1 MIVHQ
6 MRESG
11 IPCADAVPAQ
21 DIMESYLHSASPNAK
36 AVREF
41 VDMCDAAGIDEEAIG
56 ALKLALIHDNATS
69 ANEGLAMLCLT
80 DLLVLAGKCC
90 DNRRRM
96 IFDGSRISTFDAI
109 IEAAQIYPGSAEIQH
124 KVCALLMLLSM
135 EYKQNV
141 ARNGGCK
148 AILDAMRIHVEEGAL
163 QVTAMD
169 ALEVLLSCDGVGAS
183 TLLSRAG
190 MSIVADVMRAHENNP
205 EIRTRGRAILGNL
218 VLDEESRTAVP
229 VSET

>member
-1 MIVHQ
+1 MIMHQ
-6 MRESG
+6 IRESG
-11 IPCADAVPAQ
+11 IPRADAVPAQ
-21 DIMESYLHSASPNAK
+21 DMESYLHSASPNAK

-41 VDMCDAAGIDEEAIG
+41 VEMCDAAGIDEEAIG
-56 ALKLALIHDNATS
+56 ALKLALIHDNATA

-80 DLLVLAGKCC
+80 ELLVLAGKSC

-96 IFDGSRISTFDAI
+96 IFNGSRISTFDAI
-109 IEAAQIYPGSAEIQH
+109 IEAAQIYPGSAKIQH

-141 ARNGGCK
+141 ARNGGCE
-148 AILDAMRIHVEEGAL
+148 AILDAMRIHVEVGAL

-169 ALEVLLSCDGVGAS
+169 ALEVLSCDGVGAS

-205 EIRTRGRAILGNL
+205 EIRTRGHAILGNL
-218 VLDEESRTAVP
+218 ALYGESRSATP